1 MVEVVPFAG
10 TLAHAGKHRQTA
22 VRFGDVVNQFHH
34 VHGFA
39 YTGTAEQ
46 THFAAFGK
54 RAKQVDYFNAGFQQ
68 LGSG

>member
-54 RAKQVDYFNAGFQQ
+54 RAKQVDYFNTGFQQ
-68 LGSG
+68 LGRG